1 MDVMDT
7 HDKKNNITLEVGHH
21 ELIIRDRYEIASIS
35 NDILIG
41 LIFLVGSFL
50 FFSEATMTFATW
62 LFVIGSALMLV
73 RPVIRLARR
82 THLKKINPGSDAA
95 TSRDF

>member
-1 MDVMDT
+1 MDVMNT
-7 HDKKNNITLEVGHH
+7 HGTSNNITLEVGHH
-21 ELIIRDRYEIASIS
+21 ELTIRDRYEIASIC

-50 FFSEATMTFATW
+50 FFSEATMTLGTW
-62 LFVIGSALMLV
+62 LFVFGSALMLV

-82 THLKKINPGSDAA
+82 THLKRINPRSDAA

>member
-1 MDVMDT
+1 MGVMNAQST
-7 HDKKNNITLEVGHH
+7 NQTITLEVGHH

-41 LIFLVGSFL
+41 VIFLVGSFL

-62 LFVIGSALMLV
+62 LFVMGSALMLV
-73 RPVIRLARR
+73 RPVIRLSRR
-82 THLKKINPGSDAA
+82 THLKRINPGSDAA

>member
-1 MDVMDT
+1 MGLMNTQTSSTTV
-7 HDKKNNITLEVGHH
+7 KVEVGHH

-41 LIFLVGSFL
+41 VIFLVGSFL

-62 LFVIGSALMLV
+62 LFVMGSALMLV

>member
-1 MDVMDT
+1 MDVMNT
-7 HDKKNNITLEVGHH
+7 QTSGTTVKVEVGHH
-21 ELIIRDRYEIASIS
+21 ELIIRDRYEIASIC

-41 LIFLVGSFL
+41 VIFVIGSFL
-50 FFSEATMTFATW
+50 FFSESTMTIATW
-62 LFVIGSALMLV
+62 LFVVGSLLMLV

>member
-1 MDVMDT
+1 
-7 HDKKNNITLEVGHH
+7 
-21 ELIIRDRYEIASIS
+21 
-35 NDILIG
+35 
-41 LIFLVGSFL
+41 
-50 FFSEATMTFATW
+50 
-62 LFVIGSALMLV
+62 MLV